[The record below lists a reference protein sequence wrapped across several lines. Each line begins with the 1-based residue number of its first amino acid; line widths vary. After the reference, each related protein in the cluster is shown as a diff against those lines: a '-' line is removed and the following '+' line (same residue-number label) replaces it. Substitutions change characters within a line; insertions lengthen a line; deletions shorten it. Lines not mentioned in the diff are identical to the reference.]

1 MDKIYRY
8 NLDVIDLTK
17 SSKEIMKHGVGD
29 SGNMK
34 AALEVEEQP
43 NIDRTFDQ
51 GCRHKWWRK
60 AVCCRWTLSC
70 FIKKGQAYSLHS
82 GAGNDVTNWPNQ
94 IAYNAIHLLLRVP
107 DSILLKWIHKRT

>member
-1 MDKIYRY
+1 MYGEACLEIYRD
-8 NLDVIDLTK
+8 NLDVIDLAK
-17 SSKEIMKHGVGD
+17 GSKEIMEHGVGD

-60 AVCCRWTLSC
+60 AVQCRWTLC
-70 FIKKGQAYSLHS
+70 VVFKERAKPTLSLRL
-82 GAGNDVTNWPNQ
+82 V
-94 IAYNAIHLLLRVP
+94 VMM
-107 DSILLKWIHKRT
+107 